1 MVSTWMAMKTS
12 SDGQGSEIVG
22 VEMQEP
28 AASSQHTTSAA
39 IRNWISTLSCQG
51 EGVDGD
57 SVAVEEVGAAGKIMN
72 AEKEGAEGK
81 IMNAEKEG
89 AEAKIMNAE
98 KEGAEAKIM
107 NAGEEG
113 AEAKIMN
120 AGEVGA
126 VGEEDEVVGEPST
139 PALRRSDLKRCSNAC
154 SSLETGEIYRRT
166 SKRIWTMLQKWLS
179 I

>member
-89 AEAKIMNAE
+89 AEAKIMNA
-98 KEGAEAKIM
+98 
-107 NAGEEG
+107 GEEG